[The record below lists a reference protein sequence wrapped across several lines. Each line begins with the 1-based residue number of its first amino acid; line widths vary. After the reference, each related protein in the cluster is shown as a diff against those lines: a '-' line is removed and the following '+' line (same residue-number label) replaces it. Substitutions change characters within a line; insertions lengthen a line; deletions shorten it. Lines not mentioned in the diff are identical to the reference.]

1 MSKCTTALTFLKFSE
16 ILGVSVSASVSV
28 PVPVSV
34 SMSVPGC
41 VYVYVYVCL
50 CLCLCL
56 FLCLCQAR
64 GALRCLARDDEQNR
78 ALIAQSIDDL

>member
-56 FLCLCQAR
+56 CQAR